1 MLLRAPPPIPDIFGN
16 PPGGNFS
23 RGLLFLNSLFVFP
36 LRVCFLPVSLSF
48 FRAAPSLSQFLC
60 ILSAPLLATGG
71 GGGADFL
78 SEEMASVEGD
88 TLAKE
93 IADATQSGGASLKF
107 LDISVKEL
115 VEASDA
121 PMPKKCDFTE
131 VDIQQQNSNVASSS
145 SILAPCFTRVRIW
158 RNPAPESP
166 PGGPSPNASPRWHPF
181 SSRARSA
188 IPWRLKHGRTAVSPA
203 SLRGS
208 YTMHPGGS
216 NGLRSSPHHHR
227 GQDRM

>member
-1 MLLRAPPPIPDIFGN
+1 M
-16 PPGGNFS
+16 
-23 RGLLFLNSLFVFP
+23 
-36 LRVCFLPVSLSF
+36 CFLPVSLSF
-48 FRAAPSLSQFLC
+48 FRAAPSLSQFLR

-71 GGGADFL
+71 WSGADFL
-78 SEEMASVEGD
+78 SEEMASVEVD

-93 IADATQSGGASLKF
+93 IADAVPSSGASLKF

-121 PMPKKCDFTE
+121 PMSKKCDCAE
-131 VDIQQQNSNVASSS
+131 VDIQQQNSNVASSF
-145 SILAPCFTRVRIW
+145 SILARCFTRVRIW

-188 IPWRLKHGRTAVSPA
+188 IPWRLEHGRTPVSPA
-203 SLRGS
+203 SQRGS
-208 YTMHPGGS
+208 YPMPPSGP
-216 NGLRSSPHHHR
+216 NGPRSSPHHHR
-227 GQDRM
+227 GQGCM